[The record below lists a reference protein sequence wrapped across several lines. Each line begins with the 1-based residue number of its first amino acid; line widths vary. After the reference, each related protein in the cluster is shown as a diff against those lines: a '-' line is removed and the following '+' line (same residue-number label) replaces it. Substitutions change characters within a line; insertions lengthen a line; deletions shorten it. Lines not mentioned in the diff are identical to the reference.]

1 MQITVLQ
8 CVLQMIHQ
16 RQMEHTDLL
25 MVVELRGS
33 NSAAYATSSMRI
45 QVGYPANNEA
55 FDQSHVNFSL
65 QGDLA

>member
-1 MQITVLQ
+1 
-8 CVLQMIHQ
+8 
-16 RQMEHTDLL
+16 
-25 MVVELRGS
+25 
-33 NSAAYATSSMRI
+33 MRI